1 MSARRHAIALVAAAL
16 TVIAA
21 AVCAAAFPVAAAAH
35 AALES
40 SDPAAGASVDTSP
53 ARIVLAFSE
62 APEVKLSLVQ
72 VLDSA
77 GASVLGVSAP
87 QAVKADPAQLE
98 VILSRALSDG
108 VYTVNWRVVSAVD
121 GHVETGAFAFGVGET
136 PAPGSAVVVELLQTS
151 PLADA
156 LGSAGRW
163 LLYAGLIL
171 LVGASTTTLLVY
183 RGTLPRGSVVVLRAA
198 VFVAFVGL
206 CLMVWAEKMLVGVRT
221 LLPLFVTR
229 EGSLLLALG
238 VALLVCTGAV
248 VAVDLWPRR
257 WSLWLLGA
265 AGSAAMLVHVLAGH
279 AMSPVSSAPL
289 NVAVQWVH
297 LTAIGVWVGGLFWLL
312 LGPRGR
318 DHVERVAAVG
328 RFANVA
334 TITLVVVL
342 ATGLARALSEAG
354 SAGALLDTGY
364 GITLLVKTGLVVGL
378 VALGA
383 LNHFFWVPEVRRDDK
398 RGPRRF
404 ALTSRGEL
412 AVAIGVLAAT
422 AVLTGLAPGV
432 STVASGSPAS
442 PPGSNAAGEDY
453 ATTVRVLLTV
463 TPGRAGV
470 NDYVARV
477 EDYDSGDPAAGVNA
491 VQLECSLPARPSLGG
506 VKIAL
511 SRDPEGSWS
520 GRGLEFSVAGSWQVD
535 VLVVRA
541 AGGVTVPLSLAIG
554 PASP

>member
-1 MSARRHAIALVAAAL
+1 VLAAAAAWLLAAAL
-16 TVIAA
+16 
-21 AVCAAAFPVAAAAH
+21 CAAAFPAVAAAH
-35 AALES
+35 SSLES
-40 SDPAAGASVDTSP
+40 SEPAAGASVATSP
-53 ARIVLAFSE
+53 VRIVLAFSE
-62 APEVKLSLVQ
+62 APEVKLSLIR

-77 GASVLGVSAP
+77 GATAPGVSAP
-87 QAVKADPAQLE
+87 QAVKDDPAQLE
-98 VILSRALSDG
+98 VILSRPLADG

-121 GHVETGAFAFGVGET
+121 GHVKTGAFAFGVGET
-136 PAPGSAVVVELLQTS
+136 PAPGSEVVVELLQTS
-151 PLADA
+151 PLAGA

-171 LVGASTTTLLVY
+171 LVGASTTSLFVY
-183 RGTLPRGSVVVLRAA
+183 RGTLPGGGVVVLRTAVIAA
-198 VFVAFVGL
+198 VVGL

-229 EGSLLLALG
+229 EGKLLLALG
-238 VALLVCTGAV
+238 VALLVCIGAV

-279 AMSPVSSAPL
+279 AMSPVSAAPL
-289 NVAVQWVH
+289 GVALQWVH
-297 LTAIGVWVGGLFWLL
+297 FTAIGVWLGGLFWLL
-312 LGPRGR
+312 RGLR
-318 DHVERVAAVG
+318 GCGSTERSAAVG
-328 RFANVA
+328 RFARVVTAMLVA
-334 TITLVVVL
+334 VL
-342 ATGLARALSEAG
+342 TTGLARAFSEAG
-354 SAGALLDTGY
+354 SIGALTDTGY
-364 GITLLVKTGLVVGL
+364 GIALLIKVSLVGAL

-383 LNHFFWVPEVRRDDK
+383 LNHFFWVPEMGRGDA

-404 ALTSRGEL
+404 VLSSRGEL
-412 AVAIGVLAAT
+412 AIALGVLAAT

-432 STVASGSPAS
+432 STAAVGSPA
-442 PPGSNAAGEDY
+442 PLPGSSAAGEDY

-463 TPGRAGV
+463 TPGRAGA
-470 NDYVARV
+470 NEYVARV
-477 EDYDSGDPAAGVNA
+477 EDYDSGDTAAGVSA
-491 VQLECSLPARPSLGG
+491 VQLECSLPARPSLGDAT
-506 VKIAL
+506 IDL
-511 SRDPEGSWS
+511 SRDAEGGWS